1 MSMYIHIYVYIHL
14 INYPQQD
21 NLETF
26 KVFCNSA
33 GWSNHSGM
41 TTLCFL
47 YIIFPLAFCG
57 EHPFNNETI

>member
-26 KVFCNSA
+26 KVFLQLSRMVKPQ
-33 GWSNHSGM
+33 WDDHIVFSLHH
-41 TTLCFL
+41 
-47 YIIFPLAFCG
+47 FPIGILW
-57 EHPFNNETI
+57 